1 MIVKLMAQMTAEQIT
16 AALEAGIISA
26 SQAETM
32 LAQLRPK
39 PSSDATIGDEENLR
53 FIRGFSDIF
62 IAIGVGLLMLGLS
75 AMAALFGGGVTFI
88 GAAVIAALMAEYF
101 GRKKRS
107 HLPTLITALAFLVF
121 TLKGADSLFGAI
133 PLGGNMLV
141 AVITLI
147 AMSLFYWRVR
157 LPFCIALIT
166 LAALYLGLTVLG
178 NVAPNIVR
186 HKFGW
191 VMALGGL
198 ITLAGGIY
206 YDSKDLHRTTRF
218 SDNAFW
224 LHLTAAP
231 LLIHGSVLELVKT
244 QTTQVLG
251 LVPIIDVSQ
260 GDAVLMLIIVGVVTL
275 VGLILNRRALI
286 VSSLFYALIAVG
298 YLLTKSGVS
307 LTMALTLTLIL
318 IGAAIVLLGVG
329 WHPVRNVM
337 IKALPKSR
345 FIPIAYDPNFK

>member
-1 MIVKLMAQMTAEQIT
+1 MTKMTLEQIT
-16 AALEAGIISA
+16 AALDAGIISQ
-26 SQAETM
+26 SQADAMRTQLTSET
-32 LAQLRPK
+32 K
-39 PSSDATIGDEENLR
+39 TGSTIGNEENLR

-75 AMAALFGGGVTFI
+75 AMSALFGGGLAYL
-88 GAAVIAALMAEYF
+88 GAAVLAALMAEYF

-107 HLPTLITALAFLVF
+107 HLPTLITALGFLVF
-121 TLKGADSLFGAI
+121 TLKGADIL
-133 PLGGNMLV
+133 LGGSPIMAALI
-141 AVITLI
+141 ALI

-166 LAALYLGLTVLG
+166 LAALTLGLNILS
-178 NVAPNIVR
+178 NIAPDFVR
-186 HKFGW
+186 SQFGW

-198 ITLAGGIY
+198 ICLAGGVF

-231 LLIHGSVLELVKT
+231 LLIHGAVLELVKT

-251 LVPIIDVSQ
+251 FVPVIDVSQ
-260 GDAVLMLIIVGVVTL
+260 GDALIMLVIVGIVTIIGL
-275 VGLILNRRALI
+275 VLNRRALI

-307 LTMALTLTLIL
+307 LSLALTLTLIL

-329 WHPVRNVM
+329 WHPVRNAI
-337 IKALPKSR
+337 IKFLPKSR
-345 FIPIAYDPNFK
+345 FIPIPYDPNFK

>member
-1 MIVKLMAQMTAEQIT
+1 MLIMPMAQMTSDQIT
-16 AALEAGIISA
+16 AALDAGIISK
-26 SQAETM
+26 SQADEM
-32 LAQLRPK
+32 RAQLPAQTQDG
-39 PSSDATIGDEENLR
+39 SAIGNEENLR

-62 IAIGVGLLMLGLS
+62 IAIGVGLLMIGLS
-75 AMAALFGGGVTFI
+75 ALSALFGGGLASI
-88 GAAVIAALMAEYF
+88 GAAMIAALMAEYF

-107 HLPTLITALAFLVF
+107 HLPTLITALAFLAF
-121 TLKGADSLFGAI
+121 TLKGADTL
-133 PLGGNMLV
+133 LGGSPIMASIIALV
-141 AVITLI
+141 

-166 LAALYLGLTVLG
+166 LAALYLGLTILS
-178 NVAPNIVR
+178 NVAPNFVR
-186 HKFGW
+186 HQFGW

-198 ITLAGGIY
+198 ICLAGGIY

-244 QTTQVLG
+244 QTTQLFG
-251 LVPIIDVSQ
+251 LVPIIDVNQ
-260 GDAVLMLIIVGVVTL
+260 GDAAMMLVIVGIVTII
-275 VGLILNRRALI
+275 GLILNRRALI

-307 LTMALTLTLIL
+307 LGLAMTLTLIL

-329 WHPVRNVM
+329 WHPVRNAM
-337 IKALPKSR
+337 IKFLPKSR
-345 FIPIAYDPNFK
+345 FIPIPYDPNFK

>member
-1 MIVKLMAQMTAEQIT
+1 MLIKPMDKMTPEQIT
-16 AALEAGIISA
+16 AALDAGIISQ
-26 SQAETM
+26 SQAEAM
-32 LAQLRPK
+32 RAQLALETENG
-39 PSSDATIGDEENLR
+39 SAIGNEENLR

-75 AMAALFGGGVTFI
+75 AMSALFGGGLAYI

-107 HLPTLITALAFLVF
+107 HLPTLITALAFLFF
-121 TLKGADSLFGAI
+121 TLRGADML
-133 PLGGNMLV
+133 LGGSPVMAALIALV
-141 AVITLI
+141 

-166 LAALYLGLTVLG
+166 LAALTLGLNILS
-178 NVAPNIVR
+178 NIAPDFVR
-186 HKFGW
+186 HQFGW

-198 ITLAGGIY
+198 ICLAGGIY

-251 LVPIIDVSQ
+251 LVPVIDVNQ
-260 GDAVLMLIIVGVVTL
+260 GDALIMLLIVGVVT
-275 VGLILNRRALI
+275 VIGLILNRRALI

-298 YLLTKSGVS
+298 YLLTKSGVG
-307 LTMALTLTLIL
+307 LGAALTLTLIL
-318 IGAAIVLLGVG
+318 IGAAIVLLGIG
-329 WHPVRNVM
+329 WHPARNAM
-337 IKALPKSR
+337 IKCLPKSR
-345 FIPIAYDPNFK
+345 FIPIPYDPNFK